1 MNPYPR
7 TGHRAVSKAGAIPA
21 DEICAHTNHQMKYLK
36 RDLQLAVDA
45 GILDPD
51 DSDKPV
57 AVYHYREPSDP
68 TARSLISLLV

>member
-1 MNPYPR
+1 
-7 TGHRAVSKAGAIPA
+7 
-21 DEICAHTNHQMKYLK
+21 LK

-51 DSDKPV
+51 DSDTPV

-68 TARSLISLLV
+68 TARLLI